1 MNDRKTKD
9 TEKPLTFLEVML
21 SIFASA
27 FGVQTSE
34 NRKRDFAR
42 GNPIHFII
50 SGVLFTAIF
59 IVLMVVIV
67 NTVIANVT

>member
-1 MNDRKTKD
+1 MSDSETKS

-34 NRKRDFAR
+34 KRKRDFAR

-50 SGVLFTAIF
+50 SGVIFTVLF
-59 IVLMVVIV
+59 IVLMIVIV
-67 NTVIANVT
+67 NTVIASVT